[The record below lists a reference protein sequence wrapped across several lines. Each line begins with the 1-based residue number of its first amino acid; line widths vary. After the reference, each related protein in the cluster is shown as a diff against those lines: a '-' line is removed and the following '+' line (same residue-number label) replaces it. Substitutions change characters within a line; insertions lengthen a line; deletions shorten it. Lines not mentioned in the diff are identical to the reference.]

1 METLLRKGSTTGGGV
16 TPPTI
21 PATVLDNGDMEEDS
35 TASVRKDT
43 VKPTKVDCPTN
54 EVNRGILLTKIMDSL
69 NKKQQT
75 QEIRDS
81 MTQWKYEAG
90 YSIHWD
96 TTNHDYIPVNYAKG
110 DSNNVAITIY
120 DPAYIIIG
128 GLHDHPIGKDG
139 YAPGPSPKD
148 LYHLVNAYLY
158 NPNYRH
164 NFVLGADGT
173 DWALSTGSNATL
185 MQDFKNNYPP
195 DSLLNDTEWSND
207 YKLPNAK
214 DGLFDFWLKLTAMIN
229 DEFHYPIERSQTYA
243 NLLLMKYYLKTGV
256 DLYIKDNEG
265 KMHKLDILL
274 QRDTNNNIIIQVQ
287 ICN

>member
-1 METLLRKGSTTGGGV
+1 
-16 TPPTI
+16 
-21 PATVLDNGDMEEDS
+21 MEEDS
-35 TASVRKDT
+35 TATVRKDT
-43 VKPTKVDCPTN
+43 VKPTKVNCPTN

-81 MTQWKYEAG
+81 MTTWKYEAG

-96 TTNHDYIPVNYAKG
+96 TTNHDYIPVEYAKG
-110 DSNNVAITIY
+110 DTNNVEITIY
-120 DPAYIIIG
+120 DSVYIIIG
-128 GLHDHPIGKDG
+128 GLHVHPIGKDG

-148 LYHLVNAYLY
+148 LYHLINAYLY
-158 NPNYRH
+158 NPNYKH

-173 DWALSTGSNATL
+173 DWAFSTGSNATL

-195 DSLLNDTEWSND
+195 DSLLNGTEWSDIN
-207 YKLPNAK
+207 LPNME
-214 DGLFDFWLKLTAMIN
+214 DGLYEFWKKLSRMLIQSYN
-229 DEFHYPIERSQTYA
+229 YPKEKAQTYA
-243 NLLLMKYYLKTGV
+243 NLLLMKYVFNTGV
-256 DLYIKDNEG
+256 DLYMKGDDG

-274 QRDTNNNIIIQVQ
+274 HRESDNNLIIQVQ